1 MSRLLKPLILL
12 TVLVTALSGVSA
24 QSNAQLKQGDPPV
37 EGRISISP
45 PDEDGIVTIS
55 GAADSVFPAAQV
67 AVRNLY
73 TGQTVYV
80 QAGVTGTFTATI
92 YGPGNTPFWISPS
105 TSIPNSLRDRPG
117 SLPGGPGTIKYGTF
131 AQTAADPAAAATTQL
146 IVDGDAADWS
156 AYPNSAFS
164 QSDGVAVYSLVNQNS
179 IYVGLT
185 GDALPTD
192 YTQLT
197 LTFTLDG
204 ALYTLS
210 LDPRQQQLAALSRVQ
225 PNPRENIATLPVAA
239 SQGQAIELRIPTAP
253 IEPTNPSLESATLE
267 NLVFVGA
274 DGNPVLALSVQQSVP
289 LVAER
294 DGIVRLNSQI
304 GSDLTRFTISGALAG
319 GSSVWSASGRINQ
332 LAFEPGETL
341 VMELDAALNTPEL
354 PDGLVGLRMIGQIGL
369 QPVVGTD
376 GAQTAGGLDSNNGWS
391 DVLTPSGL
399 AISGLRGDFVLGE
412 AVVPANQVIRQGEQI
427 VFPLDFNLTI
437 PDDLP
442 AGMYV
447 PFFRGF
453 LQVGDGEILRWDANG
468 PLGSGEVAPSLSA
481 TRLPVVLNVGG
492 VTGGRLL
499 WTLFNDVP
507 SNGSRGV
514 LALEDQQSYALANR
528 VRFDSPTYILPPTE
542 GPGGDG
548 IAYPI
553 EPYLLNQMPNTYDR
567 STAPLVP
574 FLFPGGRMDVRI
586 TRPDGQVDT
595 LGGTALVQAQLSTP
609 TLDERSVFG
618 AQSPVDIYR
627 LTTLNPIFGSYV
639 FTQYGQYEISMTG
652 GLEDIWGNRYEGG
665 GTYRVLIA
673 ETLDLLPGVLP
684 GTPFEVGDAF
694 YPGLHI
700 APGAPAEVT
709 IRVRI
714 YPLDGGAVIEQVI
727 EGQANNAG
735 HFHAD
740 DQGLRFETAGEYV
753 IDYEARYTDAD
764 GRLWAGSL
772 RSAGVIART
781 DGTLLAHG
789 ARGLD
794 SLPES
799 GPAWFSAEQYAPGV
813 LPRLNFPYHSGDVA
827 WLPDGLNGQIRP
839 IIQAQDVSGS
849 YADWLLANLPPA
861 LNVQQRVV
869 DEQLPVAQ
877 FSAPDDRYGPALQPD
892 GLLND
897 AYAYISAVLPGV
909 TARQFVDGGLAS
921 GLDTYWDADDPFNQQ
936 HGAGVT
942 GSRPGDF
949 VFLFG
954 GAVVRNEQAGV
965 RDTAAYAAL
974 AIITD
979 GISDTLGTRVFP
991 PYRGEAGGPNGGP
1004 LLVLRDEEI
1013 NMFFHPTGVRPGD
1026 VLRQGDTLSVAGQ
1039 VAPTLA
1045 SLVSVQ
1051 ITAPSGV
1058 VRQFEG
1064 KASAIGYFYDPTQD
1078 FAVDEPG
1085 VWTVD
1090 VRVRH
1095 EGLTSAG
1102 SIEPPPPIGNVL
1114 GSESGRFMVYVLPNE
1129 SQPLEWNDAR
1139 ADFTIPPGIPYNF
1152 SFPLPETWTDVQV
1165 FHTVSIPGSILSQ
1178 GPLRP
1183 SGRSFSFQYNP
1194 TNLGRSFPNL
1204 ETNGQ
1209 GEGPSAADVMT
1220 LTFVVTGS
1228 DENGRFQVRARTFT
1242 IMHDRLTTF
1251 G

>member
-24 QSNAQLKQGDPPV
+24 QNNAQLKQGDPPV
-37 EGRISISP
+37 EGRISISA

-80 QAGVTGTFTATI
+80 QAGVTGTFSAAI

-105 TSIPNSLRDRPG
+105 NSIPNSFRDRPG
-117 SLPGGPGTIKYGTF
+117 SLPGGPGTIKYGPF
-131 AQTAADPAAAATTQL
+131 AQTAADPAAAAATQL
-146 IVDGDAADWS
+146 IVDGDAADWG

-164 QSDGVAVYSLVNQNS
+164 QSDGTAVYSLVNQDS
-179 IYVGLT
+179 IYIGLT
-185 GDALPTD
+185 GTALPTD
-192 YTQLT
+192 YAQLT

-210 LDPRQQQLAALSRVQ
+210 LDPRQQQLATLSRVQ
-225 PNPRENIATLPVAA
+225 PNPRENIAALPVAA
-239 SQGQAIELRIPTAP
+239 SQAESVELRIPIAS
-253 IEPTNPSLESATLE
+253 IEPTNPSLETATLE

-274 DGNPVLALSVQQSVP
+274 DGNPVLALSIQQTIP
-289 LVAER
+289 IVAEQ
-294 DGIVRLNSQI
+294 DGIVRLSSSLS
-304 GSDLTRFTISGALAG
+304 GDVTRFTISGALAG
-319 GSSVWSASGRINQ
+319 SSSVWSALGRINQ
-332 LAFEPGETL
+332 LSFEPGETL
-341 VMELDAALNTPEL
+341 AVELDATLNTPDF

-369 QPVVGTD
+369 QPVVGRD

-391 DVLTPSGL
+391 DALTPSGL
-399 AISGLRGDFVLGE
+399 AISGLRGDFILGE
-412 AVVPANQVIRQGEQI
+412 TVVPANQVIRQDEQL
-427 VFPLDFNLTI
+427 VFPLDFNLTL

-453 LQVGDGEILRWDANG
+453 LQVGDGEILRWEANG
-468 PLGSGEVAPSLSA
+468 PLGSGEVAPSPSA
-481 TRLPVVLNVGG
+481 TRLPIVLNMGG
-492 VTGGRLL
+492 VTSGRLL

-514 LALEDQQSYALANR
+514 VALEDQARYALANR
-528 VRFDSPTYILPPTE
+528 VHFDSPTYILPPTD

-548 IAYPI
+548 IAYPV
-553 EPYLLNQMPNTYDR
+553 EPYLLNQMSNAYDR
-567 STAPLVP
+567 SAAPLVP
-574 FLFPGGRMDVRI
+574 FLFPGGRLDVRI

-609 TLDERSVFG
+609 ALDERSIFG

-627 LTTLNPIFGSYV
+627 LTTLNPVFRSYV

-673 ETLDLLPGVLP
+673 ETLDLMPGVLP
-684 GTPFEVGDAF
+684 GTPFEVGNAF
-694 YPGLHI
+694 YPGLHV
-700 APGAPAEVT
+700 APGAPADVS
-709 IRVRI
+709 IRARI
-714 YPLDGGAVIEQVI
+714 YPLDGSAVIEQVI
-727 EGQANNAG
+727 AGQANDAGYFNAV
-735 HFHAD
+735 
-740 DQGLRFETAGEYV
+740 DQGFTFETPGEYV
-753 IDYEARYTDAD
+753 IDYEARYTDAE

-772 RSAGVIART
+772 RGAGVIART
-781 DGTLLAHG
+781 DGSLLAHG
-789 ARGLD
+789 ARGLAT
-794 SLPES
+794 LPENGS
-799 GPAWFSAEQYAPGV
+799 AWFSAEQFAPGI

-839 IIQAQDVSGS
+839 IIQAQDVSGG
-849 YADWLLANLPPA
+849 YANWLLANLPPA
-861 LNVQQRVV
+861 LNPQQRMV

-877 FSAPDDRYGPALQPD
+877 FSAPDDRYGPALRPD
-892 GLLND
+892 GVIND
-897 AYAYISAVLPGV
+897 AYAYVSAVLPGV
-909 TARQFVDGGLAS
+909 TARQFVDGGLNG

-936 HGAGVT
+936 FGAGLT

-974 AIITD
+974 AVVTD
-979 GISDTLGTRVFP
+979 GNSDTLGARVFP
-991 PYRGEAGGPNGGP
+991 PYRGDAGGPNGGP
-1004 LLVLRDEEI
+1004 LLLVRDDEI
-1013 NMFFHPTGVRPGD
+1013 NMFFHPTGIRAGD
-1026 VLRQGDTLSVAGQ
+1026 VLREGDTLSVAGQ

-1045 SLVSVQ
+1045 SRVSVQ
-1051 ITAPSGV
+1051 ITSPSGV

-1064 KASAIGYFYDPTQD
+1064 TANQIGYFYDPAQD
-1078 FAVDEPG
+1078 FAVDEAG
-1085 VWTVD
+1085 VWTVQIQ
-1090 VRVRH
+1090 VRH

-1102 SIEPPPPIGNVL
+1102 SIEPPPPSGNVL
-1114 GSESGRFMVYVLPNE
+1114 GSEGGSFAVYVLPDD
-1129 SQPLEWNDAR
+1129 SAPLDWNDTR
-1139 ADFTIPPGIPYNF
+1139 EDFSIPPGIPYNF
-1152 SFPLPETWTDVQV
+1152 NFPLPENWTDVQV

-1194 TNLGRSFPNL
+1194 TNLGRDFPNL

-1209 GEGPSAADVMT
+1209 GDGASASDVMT
-1220 LTFVVTGS
+1220 LTFVASGI
-1228 DENGRFQVRARTFT
+1228 DENGRLQLRARTFT
-1242 IMHDRLTTF
+1242 IMHDRLTTL